1 MVVDNDVFL
10 KHLSELFEASKEH
23 GSIWL
28 THKRTVTHDTTTND
42 NGEYPLLLRANHGG
56 AKESKISTII
66 SPAALPAFHAHY
78 AALLKTHL
86 TPLLRKRDKKREKIK
101 SELAAKR
108 KKRMTEPI
116 VVEGPKRGNG
126 RRKRQ
131 RLVKAV
137 KKQEA
142 SQRAAAARAE
152 EEEKR
157 KRERV

>member
-1 MVVDNDVFL
+1 MMVVDNDVFL

-28 THKRTVTHDTTTND
+28 THKRLTHDTTTND
-42 NGEYPLLLRANHGG
+42 DGEYPVLLRVNHGG

-66 SPAALPAFHAHY
+66 SPGALPAFHAHY
-78 AALLKTHL
+78 AVLLKAHL
-86 TPLLRKRDKKREKIK
+86 TPLLRKRDKKREKVK
-101 SELAAKR
+101 SDLATKR

-137 KKQEA
+137 KKQES
-142 SQRAAAARAE
+142 SQKAAAARTE